1 MVVSVRPSSLFPIAL
16 VRRDAGARVSLEAKV
31 RRLVFFPL
39 LCFCLMILDGVL
51 IAVVCMCLVS
61 VGVS

>member
-1 MVVSVRPSSLFPIAL
+1 M
-16 VRRDAGARVSLEAKV
+16 SLEAKV